1 MSLTFSQFS
10 HITEIEPIPT
20 GSSLLSMFE
29 KLDDQR
35 NGFLLHDELF
45 FNLTTRGE
53 KLPTKV
59 VESLL
64 ANADYNEDKKF
75 YYQKFCEAVLDTRD
89 KLANLTVEKLQKD
102 EDEFLVNSKTY
113 KVKRKSSSPEK
124 GRSVANSPTKS
135 VCPTQQEETRT
146 SGSVSV
152 SSGEDYYGCV
162 VMCNAVY
169 LHFDRSIIWYC
180 NGCIM
185 EILQHYSLSITRLPI
200 TPFSLSPFIFIFSQ
214 TSQT

>member
-1 MSLTFSQFS
+1 MRHWPDSTKTLTFSQFS
-10 HITEIEPIPT
+10 EITEIEPIPT
-20 GSSLLSMFE
+20 KTSLLSMFE

-35 NGFLLHDELF
+35 NGFLPHDELL

-75 YYQKFCEAVLDTRD
+75 YYPKFCEAVLDTRD
-89 KLANLTVEKLQKD
+89 KLANLSVEKLQKD
-102 EDEFLVNSKTY
+102 EEEFLVNSKTY

-135 VCPTQQEETRT
+135 VSTPQQEETRT
-146 SGSVSV
+146 STSVVV
-152 SSGEDYYGCV
+152 SSGGDWTRTLKSKGCFYFE
-162 VMCNAVY
+162 NNN
-169 LHFDRSIIWYC
+169 IISHHY
-180 NGCIM
+180 
-185 EILQHYSLSITRLPI
+185 ILNVKTKSRHQISV
-200 TPFSLSPFIFIFSQ
+200 Q
-214 TSQT
+214 V